1 MLDFIA
7 FVAKMNRKKERTK
20 SPHLK
25 AFQIKFR
32 YGGSYFEKL
41 PKSKKIKKSLKKV
54 LTKFE
59 KWV

>member
-7 FVAKMNRKKERTK
+7 FIAKMNRKKERAK
-20 SPHLK
+20 SPYLK

-41 PKSKKIKKSLKKV
+41 PQ
-54 LTKFE
+54 F
-59 KWV
+59 